1 MPEKQRNITPSSGGV
16 FQNFTDRIRLILRLM
31 ADPRVNPL
39 VKVLP
44 IGAMLYLLV
53 PDLAPGPLDDALI
66 LWLGNTV
73 FVELCPMDVVAEHE
87 EAIRK
92 IIAGEWRDPDPEDVI
107 EGDVR
112 DLDR

>member
-1 MPEKQRNITPSSGGV
+1 MAKKPGDITPSNGGV

-31 ADPRVNPL
+31 ADSRINPL
-39 VKVLP
+39 IKILP
-44 IGAMLYLLV
+44 LGALVYLFV

-73 FVELCPMDVVAEHE
+73 FVELCPVDVVAEHE

-92 IIAGEWRDPDPEDVI
+92 VIAGEWRDPDPDDVI
-107 EGDVR
+107 DADAR